1 MFGFFRIGTA
11 TGTTENEECM
21 TIPLTYSQAEHEEFS
36 VENLKDQIERISRS
50 RAFENSQ
57 TLQRLL
63 RYLAAKSNETPG
75 EQIKEYT
82 IGVEALERRPSFDPK
97 EDTIVRVQ
105 IHRLREK
112 LLEYY
117 DSEGIR
123 DPIRVTIPKG
133 RYLPNF
139 EAMTLPVAT
148 SPKTAPHSR
157 KVITGENSP
166 ATNLEI
172 APSPQVGSRPRFVR
186 TVVLRAAIGMLAAA
200 ACFQAGWMLRGQSSG
215 RTGGDRSIQSSSD
228 LPKADLTR
236 TFWADILGNDSA
248 PVIVYT
254 NFLYILDDS
263 GDLFSYPQGAV
274 DNRGVPVDPNLARRY
289 ASNPSLIAKAG
300 KVYYESG
307 YTGTGDLEGAS
318 VLEHLFA
325 RMGLTPTVKSI
336 RDLTTE
342 DLKEHSVIV
351 LGSTLQHVGAEQ
363 LVPTGDFVFGNST
376 ERHEGWGTEII
387 NLRPEPTESTAY
399 KTVRDPDTLALR
411 ADYGLI
417 SIQPGIVPER
427 NIVTLAGSDTTG
439 TEGAALFAASQ
450 SGIEA
455 ILSKSSL
462 LARDIEKNQVPIFQA
477 LVRVNLA
484 KGSEVLNSSL
494 ITVHVPPWK
503 SSNAQ
508 APRDRD
514 ASAK

>member
-1 MFGFFRIGTA
+1 M
-11 TGTTENEECM
+11 TTV
-21 TIPLTYSQAEHEEFS
+21 LTSSQAEHEAFS
-36 VENLKDQIERISRS
+36 AESLKEQIDRISRS

-117 DSEGIR
+117 EGEGAR

-133 RYLPNF
+133 RYLPSF
-139 EAMTLPVAT
+139 EAIAPSVPT
-148 SPKTAPHSR
+148 SPKSTPRSVDA
-157 KVITGENSP
+157 ITGENS
-166 ATNLEI
+166 TISSLEVT
-172 APSPQVGSRPRFVR
+172 PSLLKRSRSGFVR
-186 TVVLRAAIGMLAAA
+186 TVALRAAILFVAAA
-200 ACFQAGWMLRGQSSG
+200 TCFQGGWMLKGRSSG
-215 RTGGDRSIQSSSD
+215 RAGGDHSFQLSSD
-228 LPKADLTR
+228 LPKTDLTR
-236 TFWADILGNDSA
+236 TFWLDILGNDPA

-254 NFLYILDDS
+254 NFLYVLDDS

-274 DNRGVPVDPNLARRY
+274 DNRGVAVDPNLARRY
-289 ASNPSLIAKAG
+289 ASNPSLVAKAG

-307 YTGTGDLEGAS
+307 YTGTGDLEAAFA
-318 VLEHLFA
+318 LEHLFA
-325 RMGLTPTVKSI
+325 RMGLTPKVRSI

-351 LGSTLQHVGAEQ
+351 LGSTLQHVGSEQ

-387 NLRPEPTESTAY
+387 NLHPEPTESAAY
-399 KTVRDPDTLALR
+399 KTERDSDTLALT

-417 SIQPGIVPER
+417 SIQPGIVSGHY
-427 NIVTLAGSDTTG
+427 IITLAGSDTTG
-439 TEGAALFAASQ
+439 TEGAALFATSQ

-455 ILSKSSL
+455 ILNKSSL
-462 LARDIEKNQVPIFQA
+462 LSRGIEKSQPPIFQA

-494 ITVHVPPWK
+494 VTVHVPPWK
-503 SSNAQ
+503 SANLKT
-508 APRDRD
+508 PRDRD
-514 ASAK
+514 APSK

>member
-1 MFGFFRIGTA
+1 MGRQRFCR
-11 TGTTENEECM
+11 ESEECM
-21 TIPLTYSQAEHEEFS
+21 TTALTSSQKEHEEFS
-36 VENLKDQIERISRS
+36 VERLKEQIDRISKS

-117 DSEGIR
+117 EGEGIR

-139 EAMTLPVAT
+139 EALTLPIPT
-148 SPKTAPHSR
+148 SPKSAPRSGNA
-157 KVITGENSP
+157 ITGENSA
-166 ATNLEI
+166 ATDLEV
-172 APSPQVGSRPRFVR
+172 AHSPQEASRPRFVR
-186 TVVLRAAIGMLAAA
+186 AVALRAAIVMLAAA
-200 ACFQAGWMLRGQSSG
+200 ACFQAGWMLRSRSS
-215 RTGGDRSIQSSSD
+215 RRPGGDRSFQFSSE
-228 LPKADLTR
+228 LTKADLTR

-263 GDLFSYPQGAV
+263 GDLFSYPEGAV
-274 DNRGVPVDPNLARRY
+274 DKRGVPVDPNLARRY
-289 ASNPSLIAKAG
+289 ASNPSLVGKAG

-318 VLEHLFA
+318 ALEHLFA
-325 RMGLTPTVKSI
+325 QMGLTPTVRSI
-336 RDLTTE
+336 RELTTE
-342 DLKEHSVIV
+342 ELKEHSVIV

-363 LVPTGDFVFGNST
+363 LVPTGDFVFGYST
-376 ERHEGWGTEII
+376 GRHDGWGTEIV
-387 NLRPEPTESTAY
+387 NLRPETAESSAY
-399 KTVRDPDTLALR
+399 KTERDPDTLALT

-417 SIQPGIVPER
+417 SIQPGIGPGR
-427 NIVTLAGSDTTG
+427 YIVTLAGSDTTG
-439 TEGAALFAASQ
+439 TEGAALFATSQ

-455 ILSKSSL
+455 ILNKSNL
-462 LARDIEKNQVPIFQA
+462 LARDIEQNRAPIFQA

-484 KGSEVLNSSL
+484 KGSEVINSSL

-503 SSNAQ
+503 GGNVQTA
-508 APRDRD
+508 RDPD
-514 ASAK
+514 PSAKR